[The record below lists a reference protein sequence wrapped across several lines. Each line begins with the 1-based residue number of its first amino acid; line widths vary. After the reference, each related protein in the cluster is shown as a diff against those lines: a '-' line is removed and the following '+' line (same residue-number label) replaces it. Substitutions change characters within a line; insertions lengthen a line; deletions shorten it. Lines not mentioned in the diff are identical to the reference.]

1 MQNMH
6 EVYFLFIQLL
16 TLLICDI
23 SLDALNI
30 IQFAKYRQ
38 KSFQVTNQMYMYTF
52 SIYCSAR

>member
-1 MQNMH
+1 MQ
-6 EVYFLFIQLL
+6 YSLLSFYPILL
-16 TLLICDI
+16 TLLISDI

-38 KSFQVTNQMYMYTF
+38 KYFQVTNQIYMYTF